1 MTATTTLQVTG
12 TLGARVYC
20 PICSHLVEAKAHQLS
35 SHQYERIE
43 VIKGQRCRRCSALLD
58 AASILDVF
66 EMREAPPVEIAERT
80 PRAAVRSKRR
90 KRIAA

>member
-1 MTATTTLQVTG
+1 MTATTTMQVTG
-12 TLGARVYC
+12 TVGARVYC

-43 VIKGQRCRRCSALLD
+43 VIKGQRCRRCTALLD

-66 EMREAPPVEIAERT
+66 EMREERPAAIAEQ
-80 PRAAVRSKRR
+80 AAGGAVRHKR
-90 KRIAA
+90 KKIIAA

>member
-1 MTATTTLQVTG
+1 MTATTTMQVTA

-43 VIKGQRCRRCSALLD
+43 VIKGQRCRRCAALLD
-58 AASILDVF
+58 AASILDAF
-66 EMREAPPVEIAERT
+66 EMQEAPAAET
-80 PRAAVRSKRR
+80 AQPAAGAAVRPKRR